1 VPEVEP
7 LCRLVPV
14 LVLPDVGEVGVAE
27 DEPVVAPGG
36 VRVVRHLVAQHALQ
50 ELSPVPASHKNF
62 THLENIFVVL
72 CIEKQLM
79 KSFEDDC
86 SAILLF

>member
-1 VPEVEP
+1 MIEDDLLAVPEVEP
-7 LCRLVPV
+7 LGRLVPV

-50 ELSPVPASHKNF
+50 ELGAVPARHTDS
-62 THLENIFVVL
+62 THLENNFVCTV
-72 CIEKQLM
+72 QR
-79 KSFEDDC
+79 S
-86 SAILLF
+86 